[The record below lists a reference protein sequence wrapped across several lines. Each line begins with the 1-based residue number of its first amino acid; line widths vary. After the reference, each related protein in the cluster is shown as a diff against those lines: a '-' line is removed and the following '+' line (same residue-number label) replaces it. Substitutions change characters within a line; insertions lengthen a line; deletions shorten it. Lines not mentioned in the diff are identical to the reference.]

1 MDGSHSAQDSGRSGR
16 GSCGGR
22 GRGGRGRGQSPARR
36 HGRCQTGGA
45 RPEPVRHSYSR
56 RRTQEEPESAPEQ
69 DLSGSEALGK
79 RKQVSG
85 FGNSPQ

>member
-16 GSCGGR
+16 GSFRGR
-22 GRGGRGRGQSPARR
+22 GRGGHGRGQSTDRR
-36 HGRCQTGGA
+36 RGRCQTGGA

-56 RRTQEEPESAPEQ
+56 RRIQEEPEFAPEQ